1 MSHFLTIP
9 INEHG
14 LIHHQRFEEQL
25 QTTGT
30 DLFGLT
36 DVFLYSHGWWPG
48 GSGAQAEQN
57 ALALGLAKSLQGH
70 LCASPSQWP
79 KIGAAF
85 APLAL
90 PIHWPAPQPE
100 EQDRVGL
107 FRRATSFTSLQQRAD
122 SVGRHAGYSLLRLMI
137 ERQKDGQPYR
147 FNLIGHS
154 FGCRVL
160 CSALQALAEDDA
172 VLARL
177 AGNEFN
183 VVLLQ
188 PVMDCDA
195 LEPGQPY
202 GKIQQGIPKLRM
214 LITTSTRDLALSEGE
229 SMGARGPTG
238 DLVVPVVQRFDV
250 TDEVVPTFTE
260 RLGVADLTALHLATS
275 NDRDATDGWSG
286 QHSDINHPQIFDLL
300 ARFFGQ

>member
-14 LIHHQRFEEQL
+14 IILDQRFAEQL
-25 QTTGT
+25 QSAGT

-36 DVFLYSHGWWPG
+36 DVFLYSQG
-48 GSGAQAEQN
+48 GGNGGTRTTQAEQN
-57 ALALGLAKSLQGH
+57 ALSLGFAKSLQG
-70 LCASPSQWP
+70 LVCASPSQWP
-79 KIGAAF
+79 RIGAAF

-100 EQDRVGL
+100 AQDSIAGRED
-107 FRRATSFTSLQQRAD
+107 TSFTTLQQRAD
-122 SVGRHAGYSLLRLMI
+122 SIGRQAGYSLLRLMI

-160 CSALQALAEDDA
+160 CSALQALAEDDGL
-172 VLARL
+172 LARL

-183 VVLLQ
+183 VALLQ
-188 PVMDCDA
+188 PVIDSNA
-195 LEPGQPY
+195 LVPGQVY
-202 GKIQQGIPKLRM
+202 GKVQQSIPKLRM
-214 LITTSTRDLALSEGE
+214 LITTSARDMALSKWEA
-229 SMGARGPTG
+229 MGAKGPSG
-238 DLVVPVVQRFDV
+238 NLVVPVDQRFDV
-250 TDEVVPTFTE
+250 TSAVVPTFTE
-260 RLGVADLTALHLATS
+260 RLGVANLTPLHLSTS
-275 NDRDATDGWSG
+275 NDRDATDSRSG
-286 QHSDINHPQIFDLL
+286 QHSDINRPQIYDLL